1 LSSPVY
7 PGLPFTSRALLAP
20 MEGVTDPVFRSLVLA
35 RQSPEVLGGTFT
47 EFLRILD
54 RPRQPIE
61 IERMLGERTPG
72 APVGIQLMGADL
84 EALGGSAR
92 NAVELGVPLIDL
104 NFGCPAKGA
113 LRGCAGAAQLK
124 DPAGLERVVASVVS
138 AVDGAVPVTAKIRA
152 GYDHAKDVE
161 DLARAAEAGGAA
173 MLTVHA
179 RTRAEGYSPGVD
191 WSRIARA
198 VNAID
203 IPVCGNGDVD
213 THTKLQTIQN
223 ETGCAFAMVGRG
235 ALGNPWIF
243 SGETVSAAEQARF
256 LSDYADAMRREGAAV
271 QGAAARVK
279 QLVKHWTLGALIPDE
294 ATRVE
299 LMREKD
305 GAALL
310 ARIAALGEAV
320 RG

>member
-1 LSSPVY
+1 
-7 PGLPFTSRALLAP
+7 

-35 RQSPEVLGGTFT
+35 RQTPEVLGGTYT
-47 EFLRILD
+47 EFLRVLD

-61 IERMLGERTPG
+61 IERMLGPRTPG

-84 EALGGSAR
+84 DALGGSAR

-124 DPAGLERVVASVVS
+124 DPAGLERVVASVVR

-152 GYDHAKDVE
+152 GYDHADDVE

-191 WSRIARA
+191 WTRIARA
-198 VNAID
+198 VSAVS

-213 THTKLQTIQN
+213 THAKLRTIRD

-243 SGETVSAAEQARF
+243 SGESVSATEQARF
-256 LSDYADAMRREGAAV
+256 LSDYVDAMCREGAAI

-279 QLVKHWTLGALIPDE
+279 QLIKHWTLGVLIPDE
-294 ATRVE
+294 ETRLE

-305 GAALL
+305 GEVLL
-310 ARIAALGEAV
+310 TRIAGLVQLV
-320 RG
+320 RD